1 MRALVV
7 DDSPVLR
14 SLIRDVLVAKG
25 YEVLEAT
32 DGVDAIAKIEAFGPD
47 LLVTDLSMPCMNG
60 IQLVSAVRTHPRFER
75 TPILVVTSEAAEAV
89 PDVSFEAGANAF
101 LEKPFTIDSLE
112 AAIDR
117 LMTLRTELPDA

>member
-47 LLVTDLSMPCMNG
+47 LLVTDLSMPYMNG
-60 IQLVSAVRTHPRFER
+60 IQLVAAVRTHPRFER
-75 TPILVVTSEAAEAV
+75 MPVLVVTSEAAEAV
-89 PDVSFEAGANAF
+89 PEASFDAGANSF
-101 LEKPFTIDSLE
+101 LEKPFSLDSLE

-117 LMTLRTELPDA
+117 LMIPRRNDVED